1 MPSAIP
7 RNSERVPSVTISR
20 GTRRLAT
27 SSAFSAPPAHPTA
40 RASAMAPTIEKF
52 HSRYAA
58 PITTADRP
66 SIDPIERSMPPVTM
80 TGVMA
85 TDNRPSSMPSRT
97 TSAALAMLRKCCAI
111 SENTA
116 TSTASMA
123 TSDLGMGL
131 SPDRRRRHRSPRCRP
146 TTTGIHR
153 DSRQNDHA
161 LNRALPV
168 GAGAEERQCWTNRS
182 KQHDAEQRPPDGAAP
197 TSRRDA
203 ADDDG
208 GNHFHLE
215 ADAAVAG
222 HLIEPNGVQSG
233 RHARQ
238 RARECEHAKLHH
250 GDIDA

>member
-7 RNSERVPSVTISR
+7 RNSESVPSVTISG

-27 SSAFSAPPAHPTA
+27 SSALSAPPASPTA
-40 RASAMAPTIEKF
+40 SAATMAPAIEKC

-58 PITTADRP
+58 PITTAARP

-123 TSDLGMGL
+123 TSDLGMSVSQG
-131 SPDRRRRHRSPRCRP
+131 RRRHRSPRCRP
-146 TTTGIHR
+146 AATSIHGN
-153 DSRQNDHA
+153 SRQNDHA

-168 GAGAEERQCWTNRS
+168 GAGAEERQRRAYRA
-182 KQHDAEQRPPDGAAP
+182 KQHDAEQRPADCAAP
-197 TSRRDA
+197 TGRRDA
-203 ADDDG
+203 AHDDG

-215 ADAAVAG
+215 ADAAIAG
-222 HLIEPNGVQSG
+222 HLIEPNGIQGG
-233 RHARQ
+233 RDARQ
-238 RARECEHAKLHH
+238 RSGEGEHAKLHR